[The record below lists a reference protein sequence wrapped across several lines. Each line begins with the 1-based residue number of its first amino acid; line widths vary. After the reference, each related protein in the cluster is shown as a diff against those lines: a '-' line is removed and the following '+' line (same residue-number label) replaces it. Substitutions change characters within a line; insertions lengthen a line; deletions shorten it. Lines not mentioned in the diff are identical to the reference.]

1 MLRPWPSE
9 AVRLK
14 RIPNAADVE
23 ASRVQTLRGL
33 GLLWGIAVGMARRS
47 RSSSGSSSSSSRSSS
62 SSGSSR
68 SSSIV
73 VVVVLLLHYD
83 DYYY

>member
-47 RSSSGSSSSSSRSSS
+47 SSGSSSSSRSSS
-62 SSGSSR
+62 SSSGS
-68 SSSIV
+68 SSSI
-73 VVVVLLLHYD
+73 LLLHYD
-83 DYYY
+83 DDYYY